1 MTILKILITRES
13 VLFPYLLFL
22 RLYKARTVVMT
33 GTGFIIA
40 KFRQQIR
47 FTDEILI
54 TFVP

>member
-1 MTILKILITRES
+1 MAIPKILITREG

-22 RLYKARTVVMT
+22 RLCKARTVVMT

-40 KFRQQIR
+40 KFRQQNT

-54 TFVP
+54 TFAP